1 MVREQNGP
9 AVLRRTSLLLPTLIV
24 TLLIAGCA
32 AMSEEEC
39 RHADWHEQ
47 GMRDALAGHR
57 VSRMDALRE
66 ACAKAGVVPD
76 AQQYRAGWTQGIQ
89 QFCTP
94 EHGAYW
100 GRQGRSYADSC
111 PAALEPGFLGP
122 YQAGRRLHAAE
133 TQIDQLQREQD
144 RLQRQ
149 LEKAK
154 ENAQRQQ
161 LRRQLRELDDKL
173 SMARQELNRAES
185 DFRRWGH

>member
-1 MVREQNGP
+1 MVSGQNRP
-9 AVLRRTSLLLPTLIV
+9 VVLRGVSLLVPVLIV
-24 TLLIAGCA
+24 TLLVAGCA

-57 VSRMDALRE
+57 VSRMAALRE
-66 ACAKAGVVPD
+66 ACAKAGVAPD
-76 AQQYRAGWTQGIQ
+76 VQRYRAGWSQGIQ

-94 EHGAYW
+94 EQGARW
-100 GRQGRSYADSC
+100 GRQGRGYADSC

-122 YQAGRRLHAAE
+122 YQAGRRLHEAE
-133 TQIDQLQREQD
+133 AQVDHLHREQD

-149 LEKAK
+149 MNKAK

-173 SMARQELNRAES
+173 SGARQELSRAES